1 MIKCE
6 VIENFT
12 LEKHNEL
19 KNVKKVVDRKDN
31 EFGVRD
37 TFECTKDM
45 AEYLTGKNVLNK
57 TVVKVIEVEPEVI
70 KTNSE
75 IKVKKENTEVVVN
88 KNKLAK
94 EITKA
99 IKKTTKKK
107 K

>member
-37 TFECTKDM
+37 TFECTEDM

-57 TVVKVIEVEPEVI
+57 TVVKVIEIIPEENVKPLDEKNI
-70 KTNSE
+70 E
-75 IKVKKENTEVVVN
+75 KV
-88 KNKLAK
+88 AK

-99 IKKTTKKK
+99 TKKTTKKK

>member
-19 KNVKKVVDRKDN
+19 KNVKKIVDRKDN
-31 EFGVRD
+31 EFGARD

-57 TVVKVIEVEPEVI
+57 TVVKVIEIIP
-70 KTNSE
+70 E
-75 IKVKKENTEVVVN
+75 IKELEPISINDPVGEKGKKFV
-88 KNKLAK
+88 A
-94 EITKA
+94 
-99 IKKTTKKK
+99 KKTTKKK